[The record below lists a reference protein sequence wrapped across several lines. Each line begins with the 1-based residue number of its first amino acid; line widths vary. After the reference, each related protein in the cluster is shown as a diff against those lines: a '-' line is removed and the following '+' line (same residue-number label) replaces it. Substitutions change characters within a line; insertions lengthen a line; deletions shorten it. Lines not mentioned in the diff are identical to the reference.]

1 MNKIIIAIATAV
13 FAIGTMVSSAQ
24 AGMKGKLGIGLA
36 IGAAAIIASQHH
48 RYEKRRVYQKR
59 QHVRRKA
66 RNRKVYATK
75 KSSAPK
81 KVAVAAVEQEPAP
94 LPVQKAALS
103 ENSSITTG
111 ITTAALPKSEELSQD
126 EADEIVEADTADAT
140 IDEPNVATVADEAQT
155 ANKLDCKKFF
165 PSVGMTLSV
174 PCE

>member
-1 MNKIIIAIATAV
+1 MNKIIIAIAATI
-13 FAIGTMVSSAQ
+13 FAMGTMVSSAQ

-48 RYEKRRVYQKR
+48 RYEERRVYRER

-66 RNRKVYATK
+66 KSRKVYATK
-75 KSSAPK
+75 KAAPK
-81 KVAVAAVEQEPAP
+81 KVEVAKVEEPAP
-94 LPVQKAALS
+94 VPVQKAALS

-126 EADEIVEADTADAT
+126 EADEIVETDTADAT
-140 IDEPNVATVADEAQT
+140 TDEPDVATVADEAQT